1 MSTHNVY
8 VVDDDQ
14 AVRDS
19 LRWLIESVGLKVKTF
34 SNGQE
39 LLDDFNDS
47 EISCLVLDVRM
58 PGISGLDLQQRL
70 RNQNSKVPVIIVTG
84 HADVPM
90 AIQAMKAGAFDFIE
104 KPYSDQLLLERI
116 QCAIEQ
122 DDCFKK
128 QKTINDDINQR
139 IDSLTPRENEVMAL
153 VVSGH
158 SNKSIAKELGVSIKT
173 VEVHRGNLMSKMKAK
188 SLSELVRIALTTDRS
203 LKQTADNNN

>member
-1 MSTHNVY
+1 MTSHNVY

-39 LLDDFNDS
+39 LLDDFS
-47 EISCLVLDVRM
+47 EADISCLVLDVRM

-70 RNQNSKVPVIIVTG
+70 KNLNSKVPVIIVTG

-122 DDCFKK
+122 DACFKK
-128 QKTINDDINQR
+128 QQTINDDINQR

-188 SLSELVRIALTTDRS
+188 SLSELVRIALTADRT
-203 LKQTADNNN
+203 LKQAENS

>member
-1 MSTHNVY
+1 MTNHNVY

-19 LRWLIESVGLKVKTF
+19 LRWLIESVGLHVKTF

-39 LLDDFNDS
+39 LLENFNEE

-70 RNQNSKVPVIIVTG
+70 KNMNAKIPVIIVTG

-122 DDCFKK
+122 DDCFK
-128 QKTINDDINQR
+128 QQQAVNNEINER
-139 IDSLTPRENEVMAL
+139 IDSLTPREREVMGL
-153 VVSGH
+153 VVGGH

-173 VEVHRGNLMSKMKAK
+173 VEVHRGNLMTKMKAS
-188 SLSELVRIALTTDRS
+188 SLSELVRLVMSSTRTTA
-203 LKQTADNNN
+203 KA

>member
-1 MSTHNVY
+1 MDKHNVY

-19 LRWLIESVGLKVKTF
+19 LRWLIESVDLCVKTF

-39 LLDDFNDS
+39 LLDNFEES

-70 RNQNSKVPVIIVTG
+70 QKTGSKVPVIIVTG

-128 QKTINDDINQR
+128 QQVINNEINQR
-139 IDSLTPRENEVMAL
+139 IDSLTPRELEVMGL

-173 VEVHRGNLMSKMKAK
+173 VEVHRGNLMSKMLAK
-188 SLSELVRIALTTDRS
+188 SLSELVRLVMSSSRTTI
-203 LKQTADNNN
+203 KE

>member
-1 MSTHNVY
+1 MSNHNVY

-19 LRWLIESVGLKVKTF
+19 LRWLIESVGLNVTTF

-39 LLDDFNDS
+39 LLENFNEPD
-47 EISCLVLDVRM
+47 ISCLVLDVRM

-70 RNQNSKVPVIIVTG
+70 KNLNSKVPVIIVTG

-128 QKTINDDINQR
+128 QQAINNEINER
-139 IDSLTPRENEVMAL
+139 IDTLTPREREVMGL
-153 VVSGH
+153 VVGGH

-173 VEVHRGNLMSKMKAK
+173 VEVHRGNLMSKMKAQ
-188 SLSELVRIALTTDRS
+188 SLSELVRLVMTSGRTTS
-203 LKQTADNNN
+203 KE

>member
-1 MSTHNVY
+1 MSNHNVY

-19 LRWLIESVGLKVKTF
+19 LRWLIESVGLNVTTF

-39 LLDDFNDS
+39 LLENFNEPD
-47 EISCLVLDVRM
+47 ISCLVLDVRM

-70 RNQNSKVPVIIVTG
+70 KNLNSKVPVIIVTG

-128 QKTINDDINQR
+128 QQAINNEINER
-139 IDSLTPRENEVMAL
+139 IDTLTPREREVMGL
-153 VVSGH
+153 VVGGH
-158 SNKSIAKELGVSIKT
+158 SNKGIAKELGVSIKT
-173 VEVHRGNLMSKMKAK
+173 VEVHRGNLMSKMKAQ
-188 SLSELVRIALTTDRS
+188 SLSELVRLVMTSGRTTS
-203 LKQTADNNN
+203 KE